1 MCVWCV
7 RAYNFVTT
15 LRFAVNQ
22 PVTAYRHRACTPG
35 THVVS
40 QQSGLKG
47 QLHHVCQLHTQQGIS
62 TNSYTY
68 LPPPLHTHTHTQT
81 HTHTHTH
88 EHTYTFAQEYSLA
101 RGRTLAQPILLS
113 PLSWHM
119 SNSWSTTHTCPT
131 CGAPHTLASNLW
143 GTTHTRL
150 QLVGHHIYKH
160 ERAYTHRKIQIHTCR
175 PGSRMLPAATCRWCC
190 FSSRCVIYCSSGL
203 TQSEGDLLGL
213 WACSSLACGRKG
225 TYTHNAAC
233 VFLYVP
239 ACTRASLPGG

>member
-131 CGAPHTLASNLW
+131 CGAPHTLASNSW
-143 GTTHTRL
+143 GTTYTNTSAHTPTEKYR
-150 QLVGHHIYKH
+150 
-160 ERAYTHRKIQIHTCR
+160 YT
-175 PGSRMLPAATCRWCC
+175 PAARGLVCC
-190 FSSRCVIYCSSGL
+190 
-203 TQSEGDLLGL
+203 LLL
-213 WACSSLACGRKG
+213 LAAGAASALG
-225 TYTHNAAC
+225 VSYTAP
-233 VFLYVP
+233 V
-239 ACTRASLPGG
+239 G

>member
-1 MCVWCV
+1 MHPRHARGITTI
-7 RAYNFVTT
+7 RAKGAAAPRLSV
-15 LRFAVNQ
+15 AH
-22 PVTAYRHRACTPG
+22 TARHQ
-35 THVVS
+35 HK
-40 QQSGLKG
+40 L
-47 QLHHVCQLHTQQGIS
+47 I
-62 TNSYTY
+62 Y
-68 LPPPLHTHTHTQT
+68 LPTPPPT
-81 HTHTHTH
+81 HTHTHT
-88 EHTYTFAQEYSLA
+88 
-101 RGRTLAQPILLS
+101 
-113 PLSWHM
+113 
-119 SNSWSTTHTCPT
+119 NTHT
-131 CGAPHTLASNLW
+131 HTHTRTHIHICSGVQLGTWTDISTAHFVVTSLLAHVQFVEHHTHVSNLW